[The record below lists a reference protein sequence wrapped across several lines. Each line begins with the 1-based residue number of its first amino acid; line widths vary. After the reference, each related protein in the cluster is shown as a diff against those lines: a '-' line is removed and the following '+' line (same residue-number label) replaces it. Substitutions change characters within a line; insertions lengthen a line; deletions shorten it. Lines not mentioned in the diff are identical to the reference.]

1 MNVFKRLSDIISSN
15 VNSAL
20 DKMEDPE
27 KMIDLSITELED
39 AISEMNATLAERR
52 VQLSSLEK
60 LIKGE
65 QESITR
71 WSERAVL
78 AAKNNQDDM
87 AREAIAEKQK
97 LASKLKTDEESY
109 SNINS
114 LLATLAD
121 SKAEASAKLTDMKA
135 KSLELKTRAKVAK
148 SKLNTNEKI
157 SKTEDA
163 AWARRMEEMKSK
175 IEKWEAMADL
185 TKSPID
191 NKPSFDELEKNEAVE
206 KELAAIKAS
215 NKAEKGTK

>member
-52 VQLSSLEK
+52 VQLNSLEK
-60 LIKGE
+60 LIKSE

-97 LASKLKTDEESY
+97 LASKLKADEESY

-157 SKTEDA
+157 SRTEDA